1 MLSLYYISI
10 VEDYIKYNTCGY
22 CYDIT
27 MTTHPYLQDS
37 DVSIIP
43 NTSII
48 FTIKYRGDTVNRF
61 LLNVGSNT
69 SRYNI
74 LVKLSLLK
82 NRI

>member
-22 CYDIT
+22 YYDIT

-48 FTIKYRGDTVNRF
+48 FTIRRK
-61 LLNVGSNT
+61 
-69 SRYNI
+69 
-74 LVKLSLLK
+74 LVMM
-82 NRI
+82 